1 MLITSILGIR
11 ILSFIVN
18 FPKKIN
24 CGQENFLIFE
34 ISALIT
40 ELLLITNL
48 KILKYSINSIT

>member
-18 FPKKIN
+18 FPKKNN

-40 ELLLITNL
+40 ELLLITTL